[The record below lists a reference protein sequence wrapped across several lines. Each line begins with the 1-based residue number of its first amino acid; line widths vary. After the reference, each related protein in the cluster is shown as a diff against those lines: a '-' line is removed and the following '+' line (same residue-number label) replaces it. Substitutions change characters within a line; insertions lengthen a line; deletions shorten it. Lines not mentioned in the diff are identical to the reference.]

1 MKKAK
6 IKNFLEKI
14 QDRTLKVL
22 PVAAFGG
29 IMLQATAAFAAPTI
43 DINSTLETIMTVIY
57 GFLYFAGAINIIMGI
72 VNVAGAMSEEG
83 GGQDAQQLQK
93 GKGRIVRGAI
103 MVAAPTVMSLFGI
116 TPGSFTVT

>member
-1 MKKAK
+1 MKKEE
-6 IKNFLEKI
+6 IKNTLDI
-14 QDRTLKVL
+14 IRSRTDKVL
-22 PVAAFGG
+22 PAVALGG
-29 IMLQATAAFAAPTI
+29 MMLQVAGAFAAPSI
-43 DINSTLETIMTVIY
+43 DINNTLETIMTVIY

-83 GGQDAQQLQK
+83 GQDAMQLQR

-103 MVAAPTVMSLFGI
+103 MVAAPTVLSLFGI